1 MPQTQTQTQP
11 RPHAQAQ
18 SLPLRLHHHAWIT
31 DDQEANRRFYED
43 VIGLPL
49 VATWTERE
57 AMAGVERA
65 YSHTLYGL
73 ADGSALAFFQFAD
86 PKDQEEFR
94 TSINSTPMRHIA
106 FKVEAG
112 AQEAIRE
119 RIDAVGPADA
129 NPHVIDHG
137 FCVSLYV
144 TDPNGLIL
152 EFAVDH
158 PDVEKIDAEQR
169 TTAHTDLA
177 RWLAGDHTS
186 NNRWR

>member
-1 MPQTQTQTQP
+1 MTHT
-11 RPHAQAQ
+11 
-18 SLPLRLHHHAWIT
+18 LPLRLHHHAWIT
-31 DDQEANRRFYED
+31 DDQEANRRFYEE

-57 AMAGVERA
+57 VMSGAERA
-65 YSHTLYGL
+65 YSHALYGL

-86 PKDQEEFR
+86 AKDQQEFR
-94 TSINSTPMRHIA
+94 TSINSTPLRHIA
-106 FKVEAG
+106 FKVEAET
-112 AQEAIRE
+112 QEAILK
-119 RIDAVGPADA
+119 RIDAADYAEA
-129 NPHVIDHG
+129 NAHVIDHG

-158 PDVEKIDAEQR
+158 PDADKIDAER
-169 TTAHTDLA
+169 RATAHADLA
-177 RWLAGDHTS
+177 RWLAGDHSS

>member
-1 MPQTQTQTQP
+1 MSE
-11 RPHAQAQ
+11 

-31 DDQEANRRFYED
+31 DDQEANRRFYEE

-57 AMAGVERA
+57 VLLGTERV

-94 TSINSTPMRHIA
+94 TGINSTPVRHIA
-106 FKVEAG
+106 FKVEAE
-112 AQEAIRE
+112 AQEAMRE
-119 RIDAVGPADA
+119 RVTAAGHAETNA
-129 NPHVIDHG
+129 HVVDHG
-137 FCVSLYV
+137 YCVSLYI

-158 PDVEKIDAEQR
+158 PEAEKIGAER
-169 TTAHTDLA
+169 RATAHEDLS
-177 RWLAGDHTS
+177 RWLAGDHTG

>member
-1 MPQTQTQTQP
+1 MTQTQTEP
-11 RPHAQAQ
+11 RPQAQ
-18 SLPLRLHHHAWIT
+18 SEALPLRLHHHAWIT

-57 AMAGVERA
+57 VMAGAERT

-86 PKDQEEFR
+86 AKDQEEFR
-94 TSINSTPMRHIA
+94 TSINSTPLRHIA
-106 FKVEAG
+106 FKVEADV
-112 AQEAIRE
+112 QEAIRE
-119 RIDAVGPADA
+119 RIRAAGPAEA

-137 FCVSLYV
+137 FCVSLYI

-169 TTAHTDLA
+169 ATAHADLA
-177 RWLAGDHTS
+177 RWVAGDHTS

>member
-1 MPQTQTQTQP
+1 MTQTQTQV
-11 RPHAQAQ
+11 RPQQQAHT
-18 SLPLRLHHHAWIT
+18 LPLRLHHHAWIT

-57 AMAGVERA
+57 ELAGVERA
-65 YSHTLYGL
+65 YSHALYGL

-86 PKDQEEFR
+86 PRDQAEFR
-94 TSINSTPMRHIA
+94 TDINSTPLRHIA
-106 FKVEAG
+106 FKVDADT
-112 AQEAIRE
+112 QQAIRE
-119 RIDAVGPADA
+119 RIHAAGLQEA
-129 NPHVIDHG
+129 NPHVLDHG

-158 PDVEKIDAEQR
+158 PDVERFDAEQR
-169 TTAHTDLA
+169 ATAHTDLA

>member
-1 MPQTQTQTQP
+1 MTQTQTQT
-11 RPHAQAQ
+11 RPQAQAQ
-18 SLPLRLHHHAWIT
+18 ALPLRLHHHAWIT

-57 AMAGVERA
+57 KMAGVERA
-65 YSHTLYGL
+65 YSHALYGL

-86 PKDQEEFR
+86 PRDQEEFR
-94 TSINSTPMRHIA
+94 TGINTTPLRHIA
-106 FKVEAG
+106 FKVEADT
-112 AQEAIRE
+112 QQAIRE
-119 RIDAVGPADA
+119 RIDAAGLPEA
-129 NPHVIDHG
+129 NPHLIDHG
-137 FCVSLYV
+137 FCVSLYI
-144 TDPNGLIL
+144 TDPNRLIL

-158 PDVEKIDAEQR
+158 PDVARIDAEQR
-169 TTAHTDLA
+169 VTAHADLA

>member
-1 MPQTQTQTQP
+1 MTQTQTKPQS
-11 RPHAQAQ
+11 RTQAQ

-49 VATWTERE
+49 VATWTEQE
-57 AMAGVERA
+57 VMAGTVRS
-65 YSHTLYGL
+65 YSHALYGL

-94 TSINSTPMRHIA
+94 TGINSTPLRHIA
-106 FKVEAG
+106 FKVEAET
-112 AQEAIRE
+112 QDAIRE
-119 RIDAVGPADA
+119 RIAAADYADA
-129 NPHVIDHG
+129 NPHVLDHG
-137 FCVSLYV
+137 FVVSLYL

-158 PDVEKIDAEQR
+158 PDVEKIDAAQR
-169 TTAHTDLA
+169 TTAHADLA

>member
-1 MPQTQTQTQP
+1 MTQTQTQP
-11 RPHAQAQ
+11 RSQTQAQA
-18 SLPLRLHHHAWIT
+18 LPLRLHHHAWIT

-57 AMAGVERA
+57 VMAGVERA
-65 YSHTLYGL
+65 YSHALYGL

-86 PKDQEEFR
+86 PEDQEEFR
-94 TSINSTPMRHIA
+94 TGINTTPLRHIA
-106 FKVEAG
+106 FKVEAD
-112 AQEAIRE
+112 AQDALHE
-119 RIDAVGPADA
+119 RVVAAGSADA

-152 EFAVDH
+152 EFVVDH

-169 TTAHTDLA
+169 VTARADLA
-177 RWLAGDHTS
+177 RWLAGDHTT

>member
-1 MPQTQTQTQP
+1 M
-11 RPHAQAQ
+11 
-18 SLPLRLHHHAWIT
+18 SEILPLRLHHHAWIT

-57 AMAGVERA
+57 VLFGAERV

-86 PKDQEEFR
+86 PDDQAEFK
-94 TSINSTPMRHIA
+94 TGINSTPVRHIA
-106 FKVEAG
+106 FKVEAEV
-112 AQEAIRE
+112 QEAMRE
-119 RIDAVGPADA
+119 RVIAADYA
-129 NPHVIDHG
+129 ETNAHVIDHG
-137 FCVSLYV
+137 YCVSLYI

-158 PDVEKIDAEQR
+158 PDVEKIDAER
-169 TTAHTDLA
+169 RATAHEDLA